1 MICTQN
7 QIECQ
12 SLKNLFMEV
21 VSVFFNKP
29 ILFINLT
36 LYNGLIYI
44 YIRLEIVIK
53 NSFNMDYE

>member
-1 MICTQN
+1 MISTQN
-7 QIECQ
+7 QIESQ

-44 YIRLEIVIK
+44 RFEIVIK